1 MSWNYRL
8 DTPMM
13 QLAEEVNKKYD
24 TDAGKMLLCT
34 YLFMVSSEEIKDK
47 QAFFDWVEELN
58 KSCKCD
64 AVREYVKINGKADWL
79 HGGFSKPIYRHYK
92 GNFYEYL
99 GEVTDSETSE
109 AKVAYQAVCGQHE
122 VWVRPKEMFFG
133 NVEVDGKP
141 VPRFEKVDLK
151 DLEKQA
157 RRAMDREKI
166 KSLLGQAIL
175 RVNEVV
181 PDFEDLDKVLP
192 LLRQAIDELDKS
204 DSGSV

>member
-1 MSWNYRL
+1 MGWKYRL

-34 YLFMVSSEEIKDK
+34 YLFMVSSEEVKDK
-47 QAFFDWVEELN
+47 QAFFDWVEELS

-64 AVREYVKINGKADWL
+64 AVREYAKINGKADWL
-79 HGGFSKPIYRHYK
+79 HGGFQKPIYRHYK

-109 AKVAYQAVCGQHE
+109 VKVVYQAVCGQHE

-133 NVEVDGKP
+133 NVEVDGKL

-157 RRAMDREKI
+157 EK
-166 KSLLGQAIL
+166 SNGQ
-175 RVNEVV
+175 RK
-181 PDFEDLDKVLP
+181 D
-192 LLRQAIDELDKS
+192 
-204 DSGSV
+204 

>member
-47 QAFFDWVEELN
+47 QAFFDWVEELS

-64 AVREYVKINGKADWL
+64 AVREYVKTNGKADWL

-109 AKVAYQAVCGQHE
+109 VKVAYQALYGQHE

-133 NVEVDGKP
+133 NVEVEGKP

-151 DLEKQA
+151 DLEKQT
-157 RRAMDREKI
+157 EK
-166 KSLLGQAIL
+166 SNGQ
-175 RVNEVV
+175 RK
-181 PDFEDLDKVLP
+181 D
-192 LLRQAIDELDKS
+192 
-204 DSGSV
+204 

>member
-109 AKVAYQAVCGQHE
+109 VKVAYQAVCGQHE

-133 NVEVDGKP
+133 NVEVDGKL

-157 RRAMDREKI
+157 E
-166 KSLLGQAIL
+166 SNGQKK
-175 RVNEVV
+175 
-181 PDFEDLDKVLP
+181 D
-192 LLRQAIDELDKS
+192 
-204 DSGSV
+204 

>member
-34 YLFMVSSEEIKDK
+34 YLFMVSSEEVKDK
-47 QAFFDWVEELN
+47 QAFFDWVEELS
-58 KSCKCD
+58 KSSKYD
-64 AVREYVKINGKADWL
+64 AVREYVEIKDKADWL
-79 HGGFSKPIYRHYK
+79 HGGFCKPIYRHYK

-109 AKVAYQAVCGQHE
+109 VKVAYQAVCGQHE

-133 NVEVDGKP
+133 NVEVDGKL

-157 RRAMDREKI
+157 EI
-166 KSLLGQAIL
+166 NGQKK
-175 RVNEVV
+175 
-181 PDFEDLDKVLP
+181 D
-192 LLRQAIDELDKS
+192 
-204 DSGSV
+204 

>member
-34 YLFMVSSEEIKDK
+34 YLFMVSSEEVKDK
-47 QAFFDWVEELN
+47 QAFFDWVEELS
-58 KSCKCD
+58 KSSKCD
-64 AVREYVKINGKADWL
+64 AVREYVEIKDKADWL
-79 HGGFSKPIYRHYK
+79 HGGFQKTIYRHYK

-133 NVEVDGKP
+133 NVEVDGKS
-141 VPRFEKVDLK
+141 VPRFEKIDLK

-157 RRAMDREKI
+157 E
-166 KSLLGQAIL
+166 SNGQKK
-175 RVNEVV
+175 
-181 PDFEDLDKVLP
+181 D
-192 LLRQAIDELDKS
+192 
-204 DSGSV
+204 

>member
-34 YLFMVSSEEIKDK
+34 YLFMVSSEEVKDK
-47 QAFFDWVEELN
+47 QAFFDWVEELS
-58 KSCKCD
+58 KSSKCD
-64 AVREYVKINGKADWL
+64 AVREYVEIKDKADWL
-79 HGGFSKPIYRHYK
+79 HGGFCKPIYHHYK

-109 AKVAYQAVCGQHE
+109 VKVAYQAVCGQHE

-151 DLEKQA
+151 DLEKQT
-157 RRAMDREKI
+157 EK
-166 KSLLGQAIL
+166 SNGQ
-175 RVNEVV
+175 RK
-181 PDFEDLDKVLP
+181 D
-192 LLRQAIDELDKS
+192 
-204 DSGSV
+204 